1 MKVTCP
7 RKIAQIYFLKKQNR
21 NLPILNTN
29 QLMVEEQEAISA
41 GGDQVAEIDL
51 EARLLPRTLQPK
63 WKLAALGLG
72 ARSKER
78 G

>member
-29 QLMVEEQEAISA
+29 QLMLIH
-41 GGDQVAEIDL
+41 INIRNRKPFLL
-51 EARLLPRTLQPK
+51 EVT
-63 WKLAALGLG
+63 KLH
-72 ARSKER
+72 K
-78 G
+78 